1 MIHGSQA
8 GRARIPPRAN
18 GQRQLT
24 AEARCRLLL
33 EISHSIRGTLE
44 LRETLDRL
52 LDALNQ
58 VLPYD
63 AGGIFVLREEVPR
76 PRSGSLGELIA
87 GVSWR
92 GFAPRSP
99 RTDPM
104 LSQGKG
110 IVGHVIRSGEAV
122 CAPDVRLDAR
132 YIKGREAT
140 RSEVAVPIQLD
151 GRTIGAL
158 NLESD
163 RLGAFQP
170 DDVETLRFF
179 AEATAVAVEKAMLHG
194 RLLESNRLEHQL
206 ETAQHV
212 QQRLLPSTSPA
223 VPGHE
228 LAGFCMPCARVGGDY
243 FDYIPLRDGRLG
255 LVVADVSGHDL
266 PAALIMSAFR
276 ALVRTHLRSGHPLDE
291 VARILNRELPDFTT
305 NNAFVTALLA
315 VLDPERGQVRYVSCG
330 HPPALHDR
338 AAGDPGWLDRGG
350 PLLGVVD
357 EAAFEIGE
365 VDLDPGDQV
374 VIFTDGIVEA
384 RSPAGAEFG
393 ADRLAELIRAR
404 RCLSARDQ
412 VERMVLDACGFVGA
426 SDFEDDLTILLLRR
440 TA

>member
-1 MIHGSQA
+1 MIRSSRA
-8 GRARIPPRAN
+8 GRSQIAPQAN

-24 AEARCRLLL
+24 DEARCRLLL
-33 EISHSIRGTLE
+33 EISRSIRGTLD

-52 LDALNQ
+52 LDALQQ
-58 VLPYD
+58 VVPYD

-76 PRSGSLGELIA
+76 PRAGSLGEQIA

-92 GFAPRSP
+92 GFTPRSP

-104 LSQGKG
+104 LSQGRG
-110 IVGHVIRSGEAV
+110 IVGHVIRSGEVV
-122 CAPDVRLDAR
+122 CAADVRLDER
-132 YIKGREAT
+132 YIQGRETT

-163 RLGAFQP
+163 RVAAFHP
-170 DDVETLRFF
+170 PDVETLRFF
-179 AEATAVAVEKAMLHG
+179 AEATAIAVEKAMLHG
-194 RLLESNRLEHQL
+194 RLVESGRLEQQL
-206 ETAQHV
+206 KTAQQV
-212 QQRLLPSTSPA
+212 QQRLLPDTPPA

-243 FDYIPLRDGRLG
+243 FDYIRLKDGRLG

-305 NNAFVTALLA
+305 HDAFVTALLA
-315 VLDPERGQVRYVSCG
+315 VLDPARGRMRYVSCG

-338 AAGDPGWLDRGG
+338 ATGDAQWLDRGG
-350 PLLGVVD
+350 PLLGIVPD
-357 EAAFEIGE
+357 AAFEIGE
-365 VDLDPGDQV
+365 IQLAPGDQV
-374 VIFTDGIVEA
+374 VMFTDGIVEA
-384 RSPAGAEFG
+384 RNPAGTEFG
-393 ADRLAELIRAR
+393 ADRLAELIRAHR
-404 RCLSARDQ
+404 GLPARDL

-426 SDFEDDLTILLLRR
+426 SDFEDDLTLLVLRR
-440 TA
+440 T